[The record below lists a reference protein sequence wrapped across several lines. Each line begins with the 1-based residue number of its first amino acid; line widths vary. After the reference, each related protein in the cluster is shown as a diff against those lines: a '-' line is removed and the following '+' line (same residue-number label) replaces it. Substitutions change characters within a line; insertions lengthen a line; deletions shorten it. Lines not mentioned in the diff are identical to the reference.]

1 MIDKL
6 AWIYIEDKR
15 ILSTRSR
22 GKDVWYI
29 PGGKREEGETD
40 QAALLREIREELNVD
55 LLGESVRFIGRFE
68 AQAHG
73 QAEGVT
79 VQMTCYTADYHGEL
93 QPSAEIEELAWFSH
107 ADKAYSAPVDKI
119 IMDWLY
125 DHDFID

>member
-15 ILSTRSR
+15 LLSTRSR

-40 QAALLREIREELNVD
+40 LAALLREIREELNVD
-55 LLGESVRFIGRFE
+55 LLGDSVRFIGRFE

-73 QAEGVT
+73 QAAGVT
-79 VQMTCYTADYHGEL
+79 VQMTCYTADYHGQL

-107 ADKAYSAPVDKI
+107 EDRAYSAPVDKI

-125 DHDFID
+125 DHDLIE